1 MTVKKIGIIG
11 ISMLVVFAWVNS
23 VHATLDLSVRW
34 VVEGIGAISPE
45 TGLAQDTGTGGTGS
59 LTILDAI
66 AGDGFIDFEYEVEI
80 LDTGGKED
88 LVIAIENPRGGELI
102 LDNTPPNWAVLETPT
117 MAFPT
122 WGREDFLVST
132 VRLGTRA
139 KVLPGG
145 IPITIA
151 SLVAEGSKFFTTP
164 ETVILDVAVPVPE
177 PTSLLLFSI
186 GLVSIVLFGRKR
198 KQSKAV

>member
-66 AGDGFIDFEYEVEI
+66 AGDGFIDFEYELEI

-88 LVIAIENPRGGELI
+88 LVVEIENPRGGELI
-102 LDNTPPNWAVLETPT
+102 LDNTPPGWFVLETPT

-122 WGREDFLVST
+122 WGKGDFFAST

-139 KVLPGG
+139 QALPGG
-145 IPITIA
+145 TPITIA
-151 SLVAEGSKFFTTP
+151 SLSAEGFKFFTTS
-164 ETVILDVAVPVPE
+164 EKVILDVAVPVPE
-177 PTSLLLFSI
+177 PTSLLLFSA
-186 GLVSIVLFGRKR
+186 GLVGIVLFGRKR
-198 KQSKAV
+198 KQSNAV